1 MTEKR
6 FELIELYGDDHLID
20 NETNEKIGYDLHSP
34 STFNANWNNVCNLL
48 NALHEENQQL
58 KAQLYCDNNE
68 GICNI
73 CQHQYLVGD
82 NTGYYI
88 AKCKKGHEECSKETV
103 RYCEDFRIVEIDIN
117 D

>member
-1 MTEKR
+1 MTENKR
-6 FELIELYGDDHLID
+6 FWLITRNDEVYLEEMMQTGYVRDNDLIG
-20 NETNEKIGYDLHSP
+20 EKSITLEEAVN
-34 STFNANWNNVCNLL
+34 TM

-73 CQHQYLVGD
+73 CQHQYLVGN

-88 AKCKKGHEECSKETV
+88 AKCKKGHEKCSKETV
-103 RYCEDFRIVEIDIN
+103 KHCEDFEIVEVD
-117 D
+117 